1 MLTNVIVNLNLEL
14 KEKMYPLGRSTN
26 KNIYA
31 DVKQFLNP

>member
-1 MLTNVIVNLNLEL
+1 MITNVIVNLNLEL
-14 KEKMYPLGRSTN
+14 KEKMYPLGSTN